1 MSAGEGGAGAPGMA
15 GDADLRRALA
25 EAALLNAIA
34 VAASGEEDLGQ
45 ILSAALDRLG
55 HLVAFTGGSIA
66 LVEGDD
72 LVIRAAVGPFAEVAL
87 GQRLPRGRGKS
98 WEILDSGEPFLSAD
112 LAAEGLR
119 PSTGVRA
126 YLGAPLNWRGHTI
139 GLIQLDS
146 TEPSVFDVADLVL
159 LQKVAVALSG
169 PVELARRYAAEVRAL
184 AAAEEARRQSAGDVA
199 RLTALEA
206 ELRAR
211 ARQQAA
217 VADLGQRA
225 LAGDDLAALLDDA
238 ARVVAAILGVEYA
251 LVLELLPDGET
262 LIARAGAGWR
272 DGVVGRARTG
282 AGRDT
287 RAGYTLASPEPVVTD
302 DLGAETRFQ
311 TPSFLRE
318 HGVVSSITTVIGGV
332 AAPYGVLGAH
342 TARRRAFTAD
352 DSHFLRAVAN
362 VLAAAIGR
370 RRAEDRLRES
380 RDQLRVI
387 LGGVAD
393 AITAQ
398 DAGGRLVYANDSA
411 VRTLGYPSAEALMAT
426 TRAEMLG
433 RFAIFDE
440 AGRPFPLDRLPGRQA
455 LRGREP
461 AERTLAFR
469 VLATGEERWAVVKAR
484 PVFDAA
490 GRVALAIS
498 IFRDITAERRA
509 AADVRLLA
517 EASSALAGSL
527 DSRATLAA
535 LAHLAVP
542 RLADWCVVY
551 LADEDGAARRLAL
564 VHADPAKQAL
574 LADLGRFHP
583 PTVRAPDHPVARAL
597 REAAPILL
605 PDVDAALVA
614 SVAEDVEHLRVLRAL
629 APASAMVVPL
639 VARDRTL
646 GAIILVAAESGRRY
660 GPADLVVAEELAR
673 RAALATDNARLY
685 LRAQEALRTRDQFL
699 SLASHELRTPVTSI
713 RGYAQLLL
721 RRHARD
727 QLNPGLLTR
736 SLDAIDE
743 ATDRLDRLTQD
754 LLDVSRLQTDRFVLQ
769 PRPLDLAALLRRV
782 VARYRDHLD
791 ARHRVLL
798 DLAAEPC
805 AVQADGD
812 RLEQVL
818 NNLLDNAAK
827 YSPDGGDIHVALH
840 PGAGAGPDGAAHPG
854 LLLTVRD
861 DGIGLPDGAAAAIF
875 EPFGRAPNAAE
886 RQVPGLGLG
895 LYICRDIVERHGGRI
910 WAESAGEGRGT
921 AVSLWLPK

>member
-1 MSAGEGGAGAPGMA
+1 MGASEGMAGAPGTV
-15 GDADLRRALA
+15 GDAELRRALA

-72 LVIRAAVGPFAEVAL
+72 LVIRAALGPFAEIAL

-98 WEILDSGEPFLSAD
+98 WEILASGEPFLSAD
-112 LAAEGLR
+112 LLAEGLR
-119 PSTGVRA
+119 PTTGVRA
-126 YLGAPLNWRGHTI
+126 YLAAPLNWRGHTI
-139 GLIQLDS
+139 GLIELDS
-146 TEPSVFDVADLVL
+146 TATGVFDADDLAL
-159 LQKVAVALSG
+159 LGKAAVALGG
-169 PVELARRYAAEVRAL
+169 PVELARRHAAEARAL
-184 AAAEEARRQSAGDVA
+184 AAAEEARRRSARDVA

-217 VADLGQRA
+217 VADLGHRA
-225 LAGDDLAALLDDA
+225 LAGDDLAALLDEA
-238 ARVVAAILGVEYA
+238 ARVVRTILGVEYA
-251 LVLELLPDGET
+251 IVLELLPDGAT
-262 LIARAGAGWR
+262 LVARAGAGWR
-272 DGVVGRARTG
+272 DGVVGRARAGT
-282 AGRDT
+282 GRDT
-287 RAGYTLASPEPVVTD
+287 QTGYTLASPEPVVTA
-302 DLGAETRFQ
+302 DLRAERRFRAV
-311 TPSFLRE
+311 PFFHE
-318 HGVVSSITTVIGGV
+318 HGVVSSVTTVIGGV
-332 AAPYGVLGAH
+332 DAPFGVLGAH
-342 TARRRAFTAD
+342 TIRRRAFTAD

-362 VLAAAIGR
+362 VLAAAIERG
-370 RRAEDRLRES
+370 RAEDRLRES

-393 AITAQ
+393 GITAR
-398 DAGGRLVYANDSA
+398 DASGRLVYANAAA
-411 VRTLGYPSAEALMAT
+411 VRTLGYPSDEALLAAT
-426 TRAEMLG
+426 RDDMLG
-433 RFAIFDE
+433 TFAIFDE
-440 AGRPFPLDRLPGRQA
+440 AGRPFPLDDLPGRQA

-461 AERTLAFR
+461 GERTLAFR

-484 PVFDAA
+484 PVLDGA
-490 GRVALAIS
+490 GGVALAIS
-498 IFRDITAERRA
+498 IFRDITEQRRAERGLH
-509 AADVRLLA
+509 LLA

-527 DSRATLAA
+527 DHRATLAA

-551 LADEDGAARRLAL
+551 LTDEDGIARRLAL
-564 VHADPAKQAL
+564 AHADPAKEDL
-574 LADLGRFHP
+574 LAGLQRFHP

-597 REAAPILL
+597 RTAAPLL
-605 PDVDAALVA
+605 LTDIDAALVA
-614 SVAEDVEHLRVLRAL
+614 SVAVDAEHLRLLRAL
-629 APASAMVVPL
+629 APTSAMIVPL
-639 VARDRTL
+639 TARDRTL
-646 GAIILVAAESGRRY
+646 GALILVAAESGRRY
-660 GPADLVVAEELAR
+660 GPADLALAEELAR

-685 LRAQEALRTRDQFL
+685 LQVQEALRTRDEFL

-727 QLNPGLLTR
+727 QLDAGLLTR
-736 SLDAIDE
+736 SLGAIHE

-754 LLDVSRLQTDRFVLQ
+754 LLDVSRLRTDRFLLR

-782 VARYRDHLD
+782 TARYQDHLG
-791 ARHRVLL
+791 ARHRLLL
-798 DLAAEPC
+798 DLAPDPC
-805 AVQADGD
+805 PLTADGD

-827 YSPDGGDIHVALH
+827 YSPDGGDIRVALR
-840 PGAGAGPDGAAHPG
+840 PGDGAGPGGGAHPG

-861 DGIGLPDGAAAAIF
+861 QGIGLPDGAAATIF
-875 EPFGRAPNAAE
+875 EPFGRAANAAL
-886 RQVPGLGLG
+886 RQLPGLGLG

-910 WAESAGEGRGT
+910 WAESDGEGRGT
-921 AVSLWLPK
+921 AVSLWLPN